1 MDNTIVCV
9 GRYKKNVK
17 ELENKAL
24 VPRGGKYNYYVLQDS
39 NAKRIVVT
47 ESKLR
52 ELMSQ
57 YNLNISNIYIDDTNR
72 IILREQKEDTLSI
85 ENGAVYLDEEVLNKI
100 DSFIEEIYTNPE
112 TDTIISG
119 GNTNLTL
126 KFKQVKDPDSYVIKM
141 RLLGASVYKLK
152 LGAYTDLRILK
163 LREGLEIV
171 TKGGFLAPE
180 EVDGIITL
188 NMCKVG
194 FETYDLSMIDFSHTK
209 KLSSFVEIRVKS
221 RSLKLIQ
228 NIILPK
234 SINKA
239 KLTELH
245 SILFRVRNIE
255 NIEYIDTSNVNNISN
270 LCMSDGFNPY
280 KDNLFKKCIETW
292 DLHNVKYA
300 RSAFTNLNLDKL
312 DLNKA
317 KMDMSK
323 VVDASGMFT
332 DSTIESLILNENFDN
347 LDDASYMFIRCKIG
361 NIYNTS
367 GEKAKLRFKKC
378 SCMSSAFYNAKFD
391 ELNISEL
398 NIIKGKYNTANASAI
413 FRQAVIGR
421 LKLGDINIYGDVNI
435 CNIFENTVNIADED
449 TLIRINIHKAEKVW
463 AWNSFLH
470 TKIPKLSVELNFI
483 DQKFNKK
490 YLKLDETQPM
500 FTLPLNVRLENTF
513 EGTIF
518 NSIKITQNNNV
529 PFLVRM
535 ESPFWGVVA
544 LEIDMHTMRFENL
557 TYAWRAFSGLNVGKL
572 DLSGTR
578 TYRLETANKIFDSS
592 VINELVLGDWS
603 RHNITARDR
612 KFKYYSGNS
621 LIKHKQG
628 LWINGDELS
637 KDS

>member
-1 MDNTIVCV
+1 MCV
-9 GRYKKNVK
+9 GRYKRNVK

-57 YNLNISNIYIDDTNR
+57 YNLNISNIYIDDTDR

-100 DSFIEEIYTNPE
+100 DNFIGEIYTNPE

-126 KFKQVKDPDSYVIKM
+126 KFKQVKDPDSYAIKM

-209 KLSSFVEIRVKS
+209 KLNSFVEIRVKS

-270 LCMSDGFNPY
+270 LCMGDGFNPY

-378 SCMSSAFYNAKFD
+378 S
-391 ELNISEL
+391 
-398 NIIKGKYNTANASAI
+398 
-413 FRQAVIGR
+413 
-421 LKLGDINIYGDVNI
+421 
-435 CNIFENTVNIADED
+435 
-449 TLIRINIHKAEKVW
+449 
-463 AWNSFLH
+463 
-470 TKIPKLSVELNFI
+470 
-483 DQKFNKK
+483 
-490 YLKLDETQPM
+490 
-500 FTLPLNVRLENTF
+500 
-513 EGTIF
+513 
-518 NSIKITQNNNV
+518 
-529 PFLVRM
+529 
-535 ESPFWGVVA
+535 
-544 LEIDMHTMRFENL
+544 
-557 TYAWRAFSGLNVGKL
+557 
-572 DLSGTR
+572 
-578 TYRLETANKIFDSS
+578 
-592 VINELVLGDWS
+592 
-603 RHNITARDR
+603 
-612 KFKYYSGNS
+612 
-621 LIKHKQG
+621 
-628 LWINGDELS
+628 
-637 KDS
+637 